1 MNISNTKG
9 INTTTNWYTFSTIS
23 LMFILSFLCLK
34 NKVNNF
40 LNNLL
45 NNLLRRREIRN
56 NINENNISE
65 VDDYYN
71 DDTNEILEDKKDNKE
86 NDEEDIP
93 PSYNE
98 ICKL

>member
-45 NNLLRRREIRN
+45 RRREIRN

-71 DDTNEILEDKKDNKE
+71 DNTNEILEDNKDNKE

>member
-1 MNISNTKG
+1 MNISNTGG
-9 INTTTNWYTFSTIS
+9 INTATNWYTFSTIS

-34 NKVNNF
+34 NKV
-40 LNNLL
+40 NNLL

-65 VDDYYN
+65 VDDFYN
-71 DDTNEILEDKKDNKE
+71 DDRNEILEDNKDNKDNKE
-86 NDEEDIP
+86 NDEEDMP